1 MGIILTPRLSLEPI
15 TLEIVEAVFRDDRA
29 ELEAITRAR
38 VSSVWPGRALIEQ
51 AFSASLEA
59 IRADPIRC
67 LWGNRLIVMRAT
79 HRRVVGS
86 IVFHGAPDSAGVV
99 EIGYGVEGRWQRTGI
114 ASEAARAMVDWALA
128 QPGVQCVAAT
138 TPPWHSA
145 SIRVL
150 ENAGC
155 VRSGLEEHD
164 ALGEVARYEARR

>member
-1 MGIILTPRLSLEPI
+1 MGIIVTSRLSLEPI

-38 VSSVWPGRALIEQ
+38 VPSVWPGRGLVEQ

-59 IRADPIRC
+59 IRADPTNR
-67 LWGNRLIVMRAT
+67 LWGNRLMVMRAP

-86 IVFHGAPDSAGVV
+86 IVFHGAPNSAGVV
-99 EIGYGVEGRWQRTGI
+99 EIGYGVEERWQRAGI
-114 ASEAARAMVDWALA
+114 ASEAARAMVAWALA

-150 ENAGC
+150 EKAGC
-155 VRSGLEEHD
+155 VRMGLEEHE
-164 ALGEVARYEARR
+164 ALGEVVRYEARR